1 MKKHLFKVLSVIM
14 LASLVITAC
23 GGAATTAAPQ
33 PTQAPQP
40 TAVPTTAPT
49 AAPAFT
55 GKICEVTDTGGVDDK
70 SFNATA
76 WAGAEAA
83 AATHNWEATYLE
95 SKQQTDYEKN
105 INEFIASDCDLIVT
119 VGFLLGD
126 ATSVAAKA
134 NPDQKFAI
142 LDFAYADA
150 HDNVW
155 QQVYA
160 TQEGAFLAGYVAAN
174 QTKTGKVGT
183 FGGINIPP
191 VADFMVGFQEGIE
204 YYNAQH
210 GTEVELLGWD
220 NAKKDGLFTGDFS
233 DQDKG
238 KSFAQNLIDEG
249 ADIVLPVAGPVGLGA
264 AAAVKEN
271 PGVMLIGVD
280 TDWCVSAP
288 DFCDVTLTSVLKHL
302 ELSVQSAAT
311 AAADG
316 SFAGGLQVATLSNGE
331 IGIAPFH
338 NFDGAVSDATKDEL
352 KQVTA
357 DIISGKIAVHSF
369 STLGEAAP
377 TLAGKICEVTDT
389 GGVDDKSFNATA
401 WAGAETAAETFGTE
415 ATYLES
421 KQQTDYEKNIN
432 EFIGSDCALI
442 VTVGFLLGDATS
454 VAALANPDQK
464 FAILDFAYAD
474 AHDNVWQQVYA
485 TQEGA
490 FLAGYVAASQT
501 KTGKV
506 GTFGGINIPPV
517 ADFMVGFQEGIEY
530 YNAQHGTAVE
540 LLGWDNAK
548 KDGLFTGDF
557 SDQDKG
563 KSFAQNL
570 IDEGADI
577 VLPVAGPVGLGAAAA
592 VKENP
597 GVMLI
602 GVDTDWCVSAP
613 DFCDVTLTSVLKH
626 LELSVQSA
634 AKALATDTFVGG
646 LQVATLANGEIG
658 IAPFHEFDSAVSDE
672 LKAELAQVAQD
683 IIDGK
688 IVVNSFSSLP

>member
-1 MKKHLFKVLSVIM
+1 MKKQLFKVLSAIM
-14 LASLVITAC
+14 LLSLVIAAC
-23 GGAATTAAPQ
+23 GGGATTAAP
-33 PTQAPQP
+33 
-40 TAVPTTAPT
+40 TAVPTKPPATTAPT
-49 AAPAFT
+49 QPPAAK

-76 WAGAEAA
+76 WVGAQDAA
-83 AATHNWEATYLE
+83 KTNGWEATYLE
-95 SKQQTDYEKN
+95 SKQQTDYDKN
-105 INEFIASDCDLIVT
+105 ITEFLKSDCNLIVT

-126 ATSVAAKA
+126 ATKAAADA
-134 NPDQKFAI
+134 NPNQKFQI
-142 LDFAYADA
+142 LDYAYGEPHA
-150 HDNVW
+150 NIW

-160 TQEGAFLAGYVAAN
+160 TQEGAFLAGYVAASA
-174 QTKTGKVGT
+174 TKTGKIGT

-191 VADFMVGFQEGIE
+191 VADFMVGFQEGME
-204 YYNAQH
+204 YYNTQH
-210 GTEVELLGWD
+210 GTKVELLGWD
-220 NAKKDGLFTGDFS
+220 NAKKDGLFTGDFN

-238 KSFAQNLIDEG
+238 KSFGQNLIDEG
-249 ADIVLPVAGPVGLGA
+249 ADIIMPVAGPVGLGT

-280 TDWCVSAP
+280 TDWFNSAP
-288 DFCDVTLTSVLKHL
+288 EYQDIVLTSVLKHL
-302 ELSVQSAAT
+302 ELSVQSAAK
-311 AAADG
+311 AVADG
-316 SFAGGLQVATLSNGE
+316 SFAGGVQVATLANGE

-338 NFDGAVSDATKDEL
+338 NFDSTISDATKTEL

-377 TLAGKICEVTDT
+377 AATIKGKICEVTDT

-401 WAGAETAAETFGTE
+401 WVGAQDAATTYGTE

-432 EFIGSDCALI
+432 EFLKSDCALI
-442 VTVGFLLGDATS
+442 VTVGFLLGDATAT
-454 VAALANPDQK
+454 AATANPDQK
-464 FAILDFAYAD
+464 FQILDFAYGEP
-474 AHDNVWQQVYA
+474 HDNVWQQVYA

-490 FLAGYVAASQT
+490 FLAGYVAASAT
-501 KTGKV
+501 KTGKI

-517 ADFMVGFQEGIEY
+517 ADFMVGFQEGMEY
-530 YNAQHGTAVE
+530 YNTQHGTKVE

-557 SDQDKG
+557 NDQDKG
-563 KSFAQNL
+563 KSFGQNL

-577 VLPVAGPVGLGAAAA
+577 IMPVAGPVGLGTAAA

-602 GVDTDWCVSAP
+602 GVDTDWFNSAP
-613 DFCDVTLTSVLKH
+613 EYQDIVLTSVLKH

-634 AKALATDTFVGG
+634 AKAVADGSFAGG

-658 IAPFHEFDSAVSDE
+658 IAPFHNFDSTISDATKTE
-672 LKAELAQVAQD
+672 LKQVTAD
-683 IIDGK
+683 IISGK
-688 IVVNSFSSLP
+688 ITVDSFSTLK

>member
-1 MKKHLFKVLSVIM
+1 MKKNVFRFLSALMLLSLVLS
-14 LASLVITAC
+14 AC
-23 GGAATTAAPQ
+23 AAPAAAPTATTP
-33 PTQAPQP
+33 PQP
-40 TAVPTTAPT
+40 TAAPT
-49 AAPAFT
+49 AVPAPT
-55 GKICEVTDTGGVDDK
+55 GKVCEVTDTGGVDDK
-70 SFNATA
+70 SFNQTA
-76 WAGAEAA
+76 WAGAQKVAA
-83 AATHNWEATYLE
+83 ALGWEATYLE
-95 SKQQTDYEKN
+95 SEQQTDYEKN
-105 INEFIASDCDLIVT
+105 INEFINSDCDLIVT

-126 ATSVAAKA
+126 ATLAAAKA
-134 NPDQKFAI
+134 NPDQNFQI
-142 LDFAYADA
+142 LDFAYSEDVP
-150 HDNVW
+150 NVW

-160 TQEGAFLAGYVAAN
+160 TQEGAFLAGYVAAGT
-174 QTKTGKVGT
+174 TKTGKVGT

-204 YYNAQH
+204 YYNQQN
-210 GTEVELLGWD
+210 GTNVQLLGWD

-238 KSFAQNLIDEG
+238 KQFGQNLIDEG
-249 ADIVLPVAGPVGLGA
+249 ADIIMPVAGPVGLGT

-280 TDWCVSAP
+280 TDWYVSAP
-288 DFCDVTLTSVLKHL
+288 EYSDIVLTSVLKHL
-302 ELSVQSAAT
+302 ELSVQSAGKAV
-311 AAADG
+311 ADG
-316 SFAGGLQVATLSNGE
+316 SFTGGLKVATLANGE

-338 NFDGAVSDATKDEL
+338 DFDSQVPQSVKDGVQQAT
-352 KQVTA
+352 Q
-357 DIISGKIAVHSF
+357 DIISGKIKVNSF

-389 GGVDDKSFNATA
+389 GGVDDKSFNQTA
-401 WAGAETAAETFGTE
+401 WAGAQAAAESFGTE

-421 KQQTDYEKNIN
+421 EQQTDYEKNIN
-432 EFIGSDCALI
+432 EFINSDCAII
-442 VTVGFLLGDATS
+442 VTVGFLLGDATL
-454 VAALANPDQK
+454 AAAKTNPDQQ
-464 FAILDFAYAD
+464 FQILDYAYSED
-474 AHDNVWQQVYA
+474 VPNVWQQVYA

-490 FLAGYVAASQT
+490 FLAGYVAAGTT

-530 YNAQHGTAVE
+530 YNSVHGTSVE
-540 LLGWDNAK
+540 LLGWDNAT

-563 KSFAQNL
+563 KQFGQNL

-577 VLPVAGPVGLGAAAA
+577 IMPVAGPVGLGTAAA

-602 GVDTDWCVSAP
+602 GVDTDWYVSAP
-613 DFCDVTLTSVLKH
+613 EYSDIVLTSVLKH

-634 AKALATDTFVGG
+634 VKALVDGSFTGG

-658 IAPFHEFDSAVSDE
+658 IAPFHDFDSQVSQALKDE
-672 LKAELAQVAQD
+672 IAQVTQD
-683 IIDGK
+683 IISGK
-688 IVVNSFSSLP
+688 ITVNSFSTLP